1 MRVLARPY
9 CAGSSGQP
17 YSPPRTTGHAI
28 PSRKWWKPIIVE
40 KHQLAGLDD
49 QERGFSR
56 LVELEQA
63 DGRFQASLQYE
74 KTRVVTGRC
83 ETAQVALTE
92 LIQMLQS
99 QGYTQLRAQVNFR
112 GDSYLGTQEPW
123 ADLRHLGSFVR
134 VT

>member
-28 PSRKWWKPIIVE
+28 PSRKWWKPMIVE

-92 LIQMLQS
+92 LIKC
-99 QGYTQLRAQVNFR
+99 YRLRGIR
-112 GDSYLGTQEPW
+112 SSGPK
-123 ADLRHLGSFVR
+123 
-134 VT
+134 